1 MFVFVIILFS
11 SLTHICHVSYFSVR
25 LIFNESLY
33 NGIHRP
39 SSARSLPK
47 PAHLDKVNSNSL
59 DCGIINV
66 EDQLPPK
73 VPPFSKLQDLSGI
86 SSSSCLTPS
95 PAPILNVN
103 SSECFSSAT
112 VGRGGSAGGS
122 PSLYPRLS
130 GLHRS
135 MESLS
140 LQMSVS
146 PAGGSVTEPRPRHE
160 DRGTLGGWS
169 PGSRVSLTLTTDR

>member
-1 MFVFVIILFS
+1 
-11 SLTHICHVSYFSVR
+11 
-25 LIFNESLY
+25 
-33 NGIHRP
+33 
-39 SSARSLPK
+39 SLPK
-47 PAHLDKVNSNSL
+47 PAHLDKVSSNSL
-59 DCGIINV
+59 DCGIVDV

-73 VPPFSKLQDLSGI
+73 VPPFSKLQDL
-86 SSSSCLTPS
+86 

-135 MESLS
+135 MD
-140 LQMSVS
+140 VS
-146 PAGGSVTEPRPRHE
+146 PAGGSMTEPRPRHE
-160 DRGTLGGWS
+160 DRGKQGLAHAH
-169 PGSRVSLTLTTDR
+169 DRQ

>member
-1 MFVFVIILFS
+1 MCLFS
-11 SLTHICHVSYFSVR
+11 SLPFLSCELFVHLVLNSSV
-25 LIFNESLY
+25 Y
-33 NGIHRP
+33 HGIHRP

-59 DCGIINV
+59 DCAIVDV

-73 VPPFSKLQDLSGI
+73 VPPFSKLQELSGI
-86 SSSSCLTPS
+86 SSTSCLTPS

-146 PAGGSVTEPRPRHE
+146 PAGGGMTEPRPRNE
-160 DRGTLGGWS
+160 DRGTDGGWS
-169 PGSRVSLTLTTDR
+169 TGSRVSLTLTTDR